1 MTNIVDKIYSKLPVM
16 SQSDQKIAHVI
27 LENPAHIVNMTISAL
42 AKKANVSDA
51 SVTRFCH
58 NLSLTGFHDLKIQL
72 AQADGNKK
80 SHSLQDIGKDNLQ
93 SGLKQIEDNK
103 IAEIEATLGNV
114 SSTVFEDVLNLLT
127 RSRVIQISAEGDTYP
142 VAADAVYK
150 FNQIGLFAMS
160 SGGSVETAIA
170 QTMNLTAHDC
180 LLVISNSGE
189 SAALLKQIRVA
200 KENGMKIIALT
211 NRADS
216 PIALEADYHLQTSA
230 RQTVLQTQYYFSR
243 VSAFT
248 MIEAIY
254 LILISKNDQRIEHIK
269 KHEAIISN
277 QKI

>member
-1 MTNIVDKIYSKLPVM
+1 MIAYLLP
-16 SQSDQKIAHVI
+16 A
-27 LENPAHIVNMTISAL
+27 ATI
-42 AKKANVSDA
+42 
-51 SVTRFCH
+51 
-58 NLSLTGFHDLKIQL
+58 
-72 AQADGNKK
+72 
-80 SHSLQDIGKDNLQ
+80 
-93 SGLKQIEDNK
+93 
-103 IAEIEATLGNV
+103 
-114 SSTVFEDVLNLLT
+114 
-127 RSRVIQISAEGDTYP
+127 
-142 VAADAVYK
+142 YK
-150 FNQIGLFAMS
+150 FNQIGILAVS
-160 SGGSVETAIA
+160 SGKSVETTMA
-170 QTMNLTAHDC
+170 QTMNLAAQDC

-277 QKI
+277 